1 MSIEQKK
8 IDLSKLYIEKSRN
21 TYEEAVILRDS
32 NKYLGAS
39 NRLYYAF
46 FYLANAFLAL
56 KGLSSRKHSGV
67 RSLFDLHFVKT
78 KLVDKRYSR
87 IYNALK
93 EIRED
98 SDYECFYLID
108 KQQVDE
114 NFEYV
119 KEFIDATKNFVNS
132 VEKDEIE
139 LET

>member
-1 MSIEQKK
+1 MRIEQEK
-8 IDLSKLYIEKSRN
+8 IDLSKYYIEKSRN
-21 TYEEAVILRDS
+21 TYEEAVILKES
-32 NKYLGAS
+32 NKYPGAS

-46 FYLANAFLAL
+46 FYLANALLAL

-78 KLVDKRYSR
+78 KLVDKKYSR
-87 IYNALK
+87 VYNALK

-114 NFEYV
+114 NFEKV
-119 KEFIDATKNFVNS
+119 KEFIDFVENFVNS
-132 VEKDEIE
+132 AEKGEIK
-139 LET
+139 LR

>member
-1 MSIEQKK
+1 MNIEEKK
-8 IDLSKLYIEKSRN
+8 IDLDKIYIEKSKN
-21 TYEEAVILRDS
+21 TYEEAVILREN

-39 NRLYYAF
+39 NRLYYSI
-46 FYLANAFLAL
+46 FYLANAFLSL

-78 KLVDKRYSR
+78 GIIDRKYSR

-114 NFEYV
+114 NFDNV
-119 KEFIDATKNFVNS
+119 KEFIDVVENFVNA
-132 VEKDEIE
+132 VEKGGIE
-139 LET
+139 LG